1 MRDRIGIPS
10 RAQRSIP
17 PALHADCALF
27 LDIDGTL
34 AELAPSP
41 DAVRIDHAVA
51 AALPQISARL
61 GGALALITGRSI
73 TGADRPFRDLILPIA
88 GQHGCERR
96 DANGTLHLH
105 APVKATLAKLRKL
118 FSDLAARHPGLLLED
133 KGATLALHYRQ
144 APELASHVHR
154 TLRSGTD
161 EVGAAG
167 YELQPG
173 KQLLEIRP
181 DGRDK
186 GTAISDFMREQ
197 PFAGRLPVFVGDDR
211 GDEHGFVVVKR
222 MRGWSVK
229 VGPGATAAQYRLADI
244 AAVRQWLLAL
254 LPTTAAIAPSKTDAQ
269 S

>member
-1 MRDRIGIPS
+1 MRERPARPS
-10 RAQRSIP
+10 RAQRAMP
-17 PALHADCALF
+17 PPLHAGCALF

-41 DAVRIDHAVA
+41 DAVQIDHAVVA
-51 AALPQISARL
+51 AIPQISTTL

-73 TGADRPFRDLILPIA
+73 TGADRLFQDLILPIA

-105 APVKATLAKLRKL
+105 APAKATLAKLRKL
-118 FSDLAARHPGLLLED
+118 FSDLASRHPGLLLED

-154 TLRSGTD
+154 TLRSETE
-161 EVGAAG
+161 EVAAAG

-186 GTAISDFMREQ
+186 GTAISDFMRER

-211 GDEHGFVVVKR
+211 GDEHGFIVVKR

-229 VGPGATAAQYRLADI
+229 VGPGRTAARYRLADI
-244 AAVRQWLLAL
+244 AAVQQWLLGLL
-254 LPTTAAIAPSKTDAQ
+254 LPSGTNART
-269 S
+269 

>member
-1 MRDRIGIPS
+1 MRNRIVRPS
-10 RAQRSIP
+10 RAQRLVP
-17 PALHADCALF
+17 PPLHVNCALF

-34 AELAPSP
+34 AELAPLP

-51 AALPQISARL
+51 AALPQLSARL
-61 GGALALITGRSI
+61 SGALALITGRSI
-73 TGADRPFRDLILPIA
+73 TDADRLFLDLILPIA

-105 APVKATLAKLRKL
+105 APAKVTLAKLRKL

-144 APELASHVHR
+144 VPELASHIHR

-173 KQLLEIRP
+173 KRLLEIRP

-186 GTAISDFMREQ
+186 GTAIADFMREP

-229 VGPGATAAQYRLADI
+229 VGSGRTTARYRLPDI
-244 AAVRQWLLAL
+244 AAVRQWLLGL
-254 LPTTAAIAPSKTDAQ
+254 LPAAVAAAPPESDAQ